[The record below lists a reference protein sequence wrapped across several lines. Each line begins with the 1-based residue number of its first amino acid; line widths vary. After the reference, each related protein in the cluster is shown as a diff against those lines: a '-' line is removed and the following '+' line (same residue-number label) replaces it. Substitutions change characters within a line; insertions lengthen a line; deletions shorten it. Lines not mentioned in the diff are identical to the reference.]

1 MKSETLRAILVCS
14 LFLLHSLLTT
24 QAQVSFLQP
33 PVYAGTGNLFVADFN
48 RDGKPDL
55 LTSDGTMN
63 LGNGDGTF
71 TAGTNVTVPTGLSVL
86 AVADFNGDGKP
97 DVLEQGTGTLLVQL
111 GTGDGTFQTAIST
124 PSGASLTLVA
134 AADLNGDGKADV
146 VGVFNGAL
154 SVYLGKGDG
163 TFASPTSYNLGSI
176 PARSLSL
183 ADFNGD
189 GKIDIAVSTGAS
201 NGPAGQEIVFL
212 GNGDGTFQAAKT
224 SVGVSEP
231 SPAVVG
237 DFNADGK
244 LDLAIDGCDPVK
256 GCLTYVQLGN
266 GDGTFQAP
274 TPITTSSQYLAGP
287 LAAGDF
293 NDDGKDDLAI
303 QADVG
308 QIYLSNGDG
317 TFSNASNYVLGFFGA
332 GSGTAVADFNGDG
345 KPDLA
350 MDGVVLLGN
359 GNGTFRG
366 IQFSVVPSS
375 GSQVVGDF
383 NNNGI
388 EDLAAVSNQ
397 SVYIVRN
404 NGSGVLSLI
413 HTYTLQQPG
422 YAIVT
427 GDFNGDGNL
436 DLVVFGTDSATG
448 DWNYSVLLGNGDG
461 SFQSPVFYAESVQ
474 TTAQSYSVV
483 VADFNNDKKL
493 DIAVTSGN
501 QTLALLVGKGDGT
514 FAAPSY
520 VFDGGASSL
529 VSADFNG
536 DGKADIAAGGP
547 PLAILFGNGDGTFQ
561 TAVFP
566 TSLQNFGVQFT
577 ADLNNDGKPDLVDGY
592 QVALGNG
599 DGTFTLLPSL
609 PNQVNAIA
617 DFNGDGIPDVFV
629 TEYYRAFVNA
639 NGVMLGNGDGTF
651 GPLINVPTQGTLYP
665 NLAPLAVLVAD
676 MNGDGLPDIVF
687 PWGSTFLSGDG
698 VLLNTTAKPVSNFS
712 ITSASGASTSQTV
725 SAGQAAKFGLVLTPI
740 AAFSGTVALSC
751 TITPAVTPA
760 PTCGLSSATLQI
772 ANATAQPVT
781 VSITTTAP
789 ITTSALPQVVFP
801 PGAMPL
807 LWMVMLMGSACL
819 WMRTRKRLPVLVA
832 PTIVLLLASLVSC
845 GGGGSSTPHTI
856 PGTPS
861 GTYTAKITAN
871 SGSLNHQMPVTV
883 VVQ

>member
-1 MKSETLRAILVCS
+1 
-14 LFLLHSLLTT
+14 
-24 QAQVSFLQP
+24 
-33 PVYAGTGNLFVADFN
+33 
-48 RDGKPDL
+48 
-55 LTSDGTMN
+55 
-63 LGNGDGTF
+63 
-71 TAGTNVTVPTGLSVL
+71 
-86 AVADFNGDGKP
+86 
-97 DVLEQGTGTLLVQL
+97 
-111 GTGDGTFQTAIST
+111 
-124 PSGASLTLVA
+124 
-134 AADLNGDGKADV
+134 
-146 VGVFNGAL
+146 
-154 SVYLGKGDG
+154 
-163 TFASPTSYNLGSI
+163 
-176 PARSLSL
+176 
-183 ADFNGD
+183 
-189 GKIDIAVSTGAS
+189 
-201 NGPAGQEIVFL
+201 
-212 GNGDGTFQAAKT
+212 
-224 SVGVSEP
+224 
-231 SPAVVG
+231 
-237 DFNADGK
+237 
-244 LDLAIDGCDPVK
+244 
-256 GCLTYVQLGN
+256 
-266 GDGTFQAP
+266 
-274 TPITTSSQYLAGP
+274 
-287 LAAGDF
+287 
-293 NDDGKDDLAI
+293 
-303 QADVG
+303 
-308 QIYLSNGDG
+308 LSNGDG

-366 IQFSVVPSS
+366 IQFSVVPSA

-501 QTLALLVGKGDGT
+501 QTLALLLGNGDGT

-520 VFDGGASSL
+520 VFDGGAYSL

-599 DGTFTLLPSL
+599 DGTFTLLSSL

-698 VLLNTTAKPVSNFS
+698 VLLNTTAKPVPNFS

-789 ITTSALPQVVFP
+789 ITTSVLPQVVFP

-807 LWMVMLMGSACL
+807 LWMLMLMGSACL

-832 PTIVLLLASLVSC
+832 PMIVLLLASLVSC